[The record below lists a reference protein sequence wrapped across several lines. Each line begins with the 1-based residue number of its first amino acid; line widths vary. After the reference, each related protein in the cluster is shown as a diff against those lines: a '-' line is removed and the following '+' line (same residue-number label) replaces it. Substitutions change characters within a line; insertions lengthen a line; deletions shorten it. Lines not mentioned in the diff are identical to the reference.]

1 MSETIL
7 NTTDTAVVPSVETE
21 KPTRR
26 QRALQSRRASE
37 RLEAYF
43 QTIQQLQTQE
53 TLRAQI
59 AEFGYDAAKIAH
71 GAELLEAAQSAYL
84 ARQQA
89 LTALDMAKHNANAAY
104 DTALLAFR
112 NFRIVAQ
119 IAIDDPAV
127 KTALA
132 AGQDIPYMREEF
144 ITVARAV
151 YNTVLAEPRFAD
163 AMAEHGYPVTVIQN
177 AVALL
182 DNLSAA
188 LVARDAAHA
197 ETVRALATRND
208 ALVAIGEWIQRLN
221 RIQLVAARAQADAA
235 RT

>member
-59 AEFGYDAAKIAH
+59 AEFGYDAAKIAQ